1 MPSSTTANEALG
13 RLDPERRRWIE
24 EFRDSVRA
32 LLGERLRDIRLF
44 GSEARGEGGE
54 GSDIDILVLVDGF
67 DLDTWKSVHDMAYS
81 ISPWLSPL
89 TEDYERYHAPRSRAT
104 GIYKAMRK
112 ESIRL

>member
-1 MPSSTTANEALG
+1 MDRAVPGWCASAA
-13 RLDPERRRWIE
+13 RRAAERY
-24 EFRDSVRA
+24 
-32 LLGERLRDIRLF
+32 RLF
-44 GSEARGEGGE
+44 GSEARGKGGE

-89 TEDYERYHAPRSRAT
+89 TEDYERCHAPRSRPT
-104 GIYKAMRK
+104 GLYKAMRE